1 MSFFRKVYTNKK
13 SGQKL
18 ITIPVSE
25 EVLDGDWVL
34 VSKVDPKEMLDKNK
48 SS

>member
-1 MSFFRKVYTNKK
+1 MGFFRKVYTNKQ

-25 EVLDGDWVL
+25 DVSDGDWVL
-34 VSKVDPKEMLDKNK
+34 VSKVDPQEMLERSK
-48 SS
+48 